1 MEVLVLCPLSYR
13 VKLCRYFFCLK
24 VLFLFSFLTE
34 RPDLPR
40 KSNAWEKNVFFLA
53 VRFIFL
59 GYAFMQ
65 LLQFVKIVDS
75 EVTTK
80 HTNSKQHIF
89 FPNILP
95 VYELRMIQHFGMI

>member
-1 MEVLVLCPLSYR
+1 
-13 VKLCRYFFCLK
+13 
-24 VLFLFSFLTE
+24 
-34 RPDLPR
+34 
-40 KSNAWEKNVFFLA
+40 
-53 VRFIFL
+53 
-59 GYAFMQ
+59 MQ
-65 LLQFVKIVDS
+65 LLQFVKIVNS